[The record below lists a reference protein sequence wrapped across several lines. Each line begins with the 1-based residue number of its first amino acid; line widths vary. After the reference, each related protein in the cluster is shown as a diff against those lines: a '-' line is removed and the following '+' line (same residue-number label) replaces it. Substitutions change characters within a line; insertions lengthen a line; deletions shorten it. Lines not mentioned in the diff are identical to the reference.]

1 MKIQIAKHAGFCF
14 GVRRAT
20 HAAQE
25 ALARGE
31 GAIYTLGRLI
41 HNDGY
46 IAKLR
51 SLGME
56 EIGPED
62 IDGICRRAAA
72 GEKITVIIRAH
83 GEIQAHLS
91 RLLACADV
99 HETLT
104 VLDCTCPYVT
114 KVRKIAAEHS
124 GPGKLFILIG
134 AADHPE
140 VRGIMSCCR
149 GEGLVFDGAAALEE
163 WIFSPK
169 AEKYRDFQISAAA
182 QTTQN
187 LSQWKKCLEIIKKV
201 YTNALIFDT
210 ICNVT
215 EERQTEAEQLA
226 ASSDAVVV
234 IGSRGSSNTVKLY
247 EICKKRCHETYLC
260 ENADSM
266 GDLVLPPR
274 CNTISITAGA
284 STPFS
289 VIQEVKQ
296 TMSEQTENFAEL
308 LEQTMKTLNP
318 GDIVVGVVTSVSPNE
333 ITLDLGTKTTGVIVH
348 DKLTDDPSAKLEE
361 MFKIGDEV
369 KAKVIKISDVEGI
382 ATLDKLKVDA
392 EQNWNDIVAK
402 YESGETVEG
411 KIVSCV
417 KGGLII
423 SIHSVRVF
431 IPASLSGVPKNAG
444 PEALQALV
452 GTTQKV
458 KIIEI
463 KEDRKRAFASIR
475 AVQAEERR
483 KREQAFWDQVEVG
496 QIYEGPVKSL
506 TSYGAFVDLGGV
518 DGMVHTSELS
528 WRRIR
533 HPSEVVSPGDVIK
546 VYVKGLDREKGRIS
560 LGYKTEDTDPWHIF
574 HEKYSVGDTASVKI
588 VSLMPFGAFAE
599 VVPGADGLIHISQIA
614 DHKIETPAE
623 VLKVGDVVDAKII
636 AVDEENRK
644 ISLSIR
650 ALLEEKKAAEEQGDA
665 AELEESAVV
674 YSTDNPQSYADADT
688 GDAE

>member
-1 MKIQIAKHAGFCF
+1 MNIQVAKHAGFCF

-20 HAAQE
+20 KAAE
-25 ALARGE
+25 DALERGE

-46 IAKLR
+46 VADLQHR
-51 SLGME
+51 GMG
-56 EIGPED
+56 EISPRD
-62 IDGICRRAAA
+62 LDDICRRAES
-72 GEKITVIIRAH
+72 GERITVIIRAH
-83 GEIQAHLS
+83 GEVRENLS
-91 RLLACADV
+91 RLLTCAQN
-99 HETLT
+99 HENLT

-114 KVRKIAAEHS
+114 KVREIAAAHS
-124 GPGKLFILIG
+124 GENQLFILIG

-140 VRGIMSCCR
+140 VQGIMSCCR
-149 GEGLVFDGAAALEE
+149 GAGRVFDSAAALSR
-163 WIFSPK
+163 WISAEAVK
-169 AEKYRDFQISAAA
+169 YEKYQVSVAA
-182 QTTQN
+182 QTTQK
-187 LSQWKKCLEIIKKV
+187 LSEWKKCLKIIKKV

-226 ASSDAVVV
+226 DSSDAIIV
-234 IGSRGSSNTVKLY
+234 IGSRGSSNTAKLY

-260 ENADSM
+260 ENADSI
-266 GDLVLPPR
+266 GDLVIPR
-274 CNTISITAGA
+274 CCNTISITAGA

-296 TMSEQTENFAEL
+296 TMSEQMENFAEL

-318 GDIVVGVVTSVSPNE
+318 GDIVVGVVTSVSQNE

-348 DKLTDDPSAKLEE
+348 DKLTDDPSAKLDE

-369 KAKVIKISDVEGI
+369 RAKVIKISDIEGI
-382 ATLDKLKVDA
+382 ATLDKLKVDS
-392 EQNWNDIVAK
+392 EQNWHEIVAK
-402 YESGETVEG
+402 YESGEVVEG
-411 KIVSCV
+411 KIVDCV

-423 SIHSVRVF
+423 SINSVRVF

-444 PEALQALV
+444 PDALQALV
-452 GTTQKV
+452 GTMQKV

-475 AVQAEERR
+475 AVLAEERR
-483 KREQAFWDQVEVG
+483 AREEAFWNQVEVG

-518 DGMVHTSELS
+518 DGMVHTSEWS

-533 HPSEVVSPGDVIK
+533 HPSEVVSQGEMIK

-560 LGYKTEDTDPWHIF
+560 LGYKTEDTDPWFIF
-574 HEKYSVGDTASVKI
+574 NQKYSVGDTASVKI

-623 VLKVGDVVDAKII
+623 VLKVGDIVDAKII
-636 AVDEENRK
+636 AIDDENRK
-644 ISLSIR
+644 ISLSMR
-650 ALLEEKKAAEEQGDA
+650 ALIEDKKEAEEQGDA
-665 AELEESAVV
+665 ADLEESAVV
-674 YSTDNPQSYADADT
+674 YSTDNPQSYADAAE
-688 GDAE
+688 DAE

>member
-1 MKIQIAKHAGFCF
+1 MNIQVAKHAGFCF

-20 HAAQE
+20 KAAE
-25 ALARGE
+25 DALERGE

-46 IAKLR
+46 VADLQHR
-51 SLGME
+51 GMG
-56 EIGPED
+56 EISPRD
-62 IDGICRRAAA
+62 LDDICRRAES
-72 GEKITVIIRAH
+72 GERITVIIRAH
-83 GEIQAHLS
+83 GEVRENLS
-91 RLLACADV
+91 RLLTCAQN
-99 HETLT
+99 HENLT

-114 KVRKIAAEHS
+114 KVREIAAAHS
-124 GPGKLFILIG
+124 GENQLFILIG

-140 VRGIMSCCR
+140 VQGIMSCCR
-149 GEGLVFDGAAALEE
+149 GEGRVFDSAAALSR
-163 WIFSPK
+163 WISAEAVK
-169 AEKYRDFQISAAA
+169 YEKYQVSVAA
-182 QTTQN
+182 QTTQK
-187 LSQWKKCLEIIKKV
+187 LSEWKKCLKIIKKV

-226 ASSDAVVV
+226 DSSDAIIV
-234 IGSRGSSNTVKLY
+234 IGSRGSSNTAKLY

-260 ENADSM
+260 ENADSI
-266 GDLVLPPR
+266 GDLVIPR
-274 CNTISITAGA
+274 CCNTISITAGA

-296 TMSEQTENFAEL
+296 TMSEQMENFAEL

-318 GDIVVGVVTSVSPNE
+318 GDIVVGVVTSVSQNE

-348 DKLTDDPSAKLEE
+348 DKLTDDPSAKLDE

-369 KAKVIKISDVEGI
+369 RAKVIKISDIEGI
-382 ATLDKLKVDA
+382 ATLDKLKVDS
-392 EQNWNDIVAK
+392 EQNWHEIVAK
-402 YESGETVEG
+402 YESGEVVEG
-411 KIVSCV
+411 KIVDCV

-423 SIHSVRVF
+423 SINSVRVF

-444 PEALQALV
+444 PDALQALV
-452 GTTQKV
+452 GTMQKV

-475 AVQAEERR
+475 AVLAEERR
-483 KREQAFWDQVEVG
+483 AREEAFWNQVEVG

-533 HPSEVVSPGDVIK
+533 HPSEVVSQGEMIK

-560 LGYKTEDTDPWHIF
+560 LGYKTEDTDPWFIF
-574 HEKYSVGDTASVKI
+574 NQKYSVGDTASVKI

-623 VLKVGDVVDAKII
+623 VLKVGDIVDAKII
-636 AVDEENRK
+636 AIDDENRK
-644 ISLSIR
+644 ISLSMR
-650 ALLEEKKAAEEQGDA
+650 ALIEDKKEAEEQGDA
-665 AELEESAVV
+665 ADLEESAVV
-674 YSTDNPQSYADADT
+674 YSTDNPQSYADAAE
-688 GDAE
+688 DAE